1 MEEVKN
7 LDISM
12 IIPTHQEEEYI
23 KETLVHLARAKS
35 AATSKGIESEILV
48 VDSGYDKTLKLARPI
63 TNKVFKF
70 RERGVSKARNFGAS
84 KASGDILLFI
94 DADVIAPVDL
104 LEEVVRTFKDKA
116 IVAAISRVRPRRFRS
131 HSLSASKRLFYLL
144 DDIFVKNCV
153 KHKLFL
159 RFYNRGDVLAVHR
172 DTFFK
177 TGGFNEILATME
189 ITELILKL
197 SEMGRIALLN
207 TTVYESVRRL
217 KQWGVLKSY
226 LVWWRNYA
234 SYCLLQ
240 RPFDTTYETVR

>member
-1 MEEVKN
+1 M
-7 LDISM
+7 DISI
-12 IIPTHQEEEYI
+12 IIPTYQEEEYI

-35 AATSKGIESEILV
+35 AATSKGIDSEILV
-48 VDSGYDKTLKLARPI
+48 VNSGHDKTLKLARPI
-63 TNKVFKF
+63 TDKVFKF

-116 IVAAISRVRPRRFRS
+116 IVAAISRVLPRRFRS
-131 HSLSASKRLFYLL
+131 RSLSASKRLFYLL

-177 TGGFNEILATME
+177 TGGFNEKLATME

-197 SEMGRIALLN
+197 SEVGRIALLN

-217 KQWGVLKSY
+217 KQWGVFKSY

-240 RPFDTTYETVR
+240 RPFDSTYETVR

>member
-1 MEEVKN
+1 

-12 IIPTHQEEEYI
+12 IIPTYQEEEYI
-23 KETLVHLARAKS
+23 KETLVYLARAKS

-48 VDSGYDKTLKLARPI
+48 VDSGHDKTFKFARRI
-63 TNKVFKF
+63 TDKVFKF

-94 DADVIAPVDL
+94 DADVIVPVNL
-104 LEEVVRTFKDKA
+104 LEEVVRTFEDKA
-116 IVAAISRVRPRRFRS
+116 TVAAISRVLPRTLRP
-131 HSLSASKRLFYLL
+131 HSLSVSKRLFYLL

-159 RFYNRGDVLAVHR
+159 RFYNRGDVLAVYR
-172 DTFFK
+172 ESFFK
-177 TGGFNEILATME
+177 TGGFNEKLAIME

-197 SEMGRIALLN
+197 SEVGRIALLN
-207 TTVYESVRRL
+207 ITVYESVRRL
-217 KQWGVLKSY
+217 KQWGLLKSY

-234 SYCLLQ
+234 SYQLVR
-240 RPFDTTYETVR
+240 RPIDKHYEVVR

>member
-1 MEEVKN
+1 
-7 LDISM
+7 LDISV
-12 IIPTHQEEEYI
+12 IIPTFQEEEHI
-23 KETLVHLARAKS
+23 KETLVHLTRAKS
-35 AATSKGIESEILV
+35 VATSKGIKSEILV
-48 VDSGYDKTLKLARPI
+48 VDSGHDETLKLARSI
-63 TNKVFKF
+63 ADKAFEF

-94 DADVIAPVDL
+94 DADVIVPANL
-104 LEEVVRTFKDKA
+104 LEEAVRTFKDEA
-116 IVAAISRVRPRRFRS
+116 IAAAISRVLPRESRS

-153 KHKLFL
+153 KYKLFL

-172 DTFFK
+172 GSFFK
-177 TGGFNEILATME
+177 TGGFNERLAIME

-197 SEMGRIALLN
+197 SEVGRIALLN

-234 SYCLLQ
+234 SYWLLQ
-240 RPFDTTYETVR
+240 RPFSSTYETVR

>member
-1 MEEVKN
+1 MV
-7 LDISM
+7 
-12 IIPTHQEEEYI
+12 IPTYQEEEYI

-48 VDSGYDKTLKLARPI
+48 VDSGHDKTFKFARR
-63 TNKVFKF
+63 TTDKVFKF

-94 DADVIAPVDL
+94 DADVIVPVNL
-104 LEEVVRTFKDKA
+104 LEEVARTFEDKA
-116 IVAAISRVRPRRFRS
+116 VVAAISRVLPRTLRS
-131 HSLSASKRLFYLL
+131 HSLSVSKRLFYLL

-159 RFYNRGDVLAVHR
+159 RFYNRGDVLAVYR
-172 DTFFK
+172 DSFFK
-177 TGGFNEILATME
+177 TGGFNEKLTIME

-197 SEMGRIALLN
+197 SEVGRIALLN

-217 KQWGVLKSY
+217 KQWGLLKSY

-234 SYCLLQ
+234 SYQLVR
-240 RPFDTTYETVR
+240 RPIDEHYEVVR